1 MEILVSILQF
11 LNGGC
16 GKLYHKKD
24 AIATADLSV
33 CTVMRCGNSNKQKQA
48 DCKDQPRI
56 KRLLWTVLSSEVARS
71 QSCSFL

>member
-1 MEILVSILQF
+1 MQF
-11 LNGGC
+11 LNEGC

-24 AIATADLSV
+24 AVVKADLSI
-33 CTVMRCGNSNKQKQA
+33 CTEMRCGNDNKQKQA

-56 KRLLWTVLSSEVARS
+56 KTLLWTVLSLEVARS